1 MSAREGQGN
10 WRPLWFSLMAFSVQ
24 IPSLGLHIV
33 YMGQEHVLPTPCS
46 VMRYWRGC
54 YVSQGTV
61 FSAALR
67 GSQGLPSLCHFYE
80 MIKLGKWKGK
90 KNGSRSVCWAQGM
103 SLKAGKREGG
113 RTCRQWGE
121 RREGYTQRKPA
132 RSGPFSDATACFI
145 HSKTVIHGH
154 P

>member
-1 MSAREGQGN
+1 MVLADGLPCADSQFGAPYCLHGSGACPAHALFSDALLEG
-10 WRPLWFSLMAFSVQ
+10 L
-24 IPSLGLHIV
+24 
-33 YMGQEHVLPTPCS
+33 
-46 VMRYWRGC
+46 C

-61 FSAALR
+61 FSAAFR
-67 GSQGLPSLCHFYE
+67 GSQRLPSLCHFYE

-103 SLKAGKREGG
+103 SLKAGKRERG